1 VKVVSNDW
9 SALESGYHLLITENF
24 RLHQKWTRDIE
35 AARLSRHQR
44 EHQPWSARLTQARA
58 RSAAIRWPC
67 VMIVGVGVVV
77 AVAMMILVSAPVS
90 MVGFVVGFAAT
101 AGAVL
106 ALYFQ
111 SAQIGE
117 LSRTE
122 PSLDTIPRLSVD
134 ITAEWW
140 DTIAAGAWEQRVH
153 GDTGVVA
160 LLRQL
165 SAALPDDD
173 YVCMREILVKRSLDA
188 DVIVFG
194 PSGLWIFESKYL
206 RGTITARNGQ
216 WSRSGGYEADR
227 DGPIDYP
234 CDQQWLDEQK
244 SVRKT
249 LKRCERSDFESVT
262 NDIYGGIVFTHLQVD
277 FDIDDSCSVRYG
289 TTSDWVAWLTDAHA
303 RTTMRFGGPTPPNL
317 GLAVFDALSTH
328 GRTLGAPPARQS
340 ASALAYALADAMERK
355 AAQFVAQCEGALEG
369 AGRRETTWLSSHGI
383 RPSQWIL
390 ALLAIEVWLTSAL
403 VQSAHGAYAAQ
414 MAAFPSTN
422 PLLRVCQGIGIGIGE
437 CLILSLIWVLPWAL
451 WLLVRKVRSSAGG
464 RRITKALSERSRDQG
479 QSNFTR

>member
-1 VKVVSNDW
+1 MKVVSNDW
-9 SALESGYHLLITENF
+9 SALESGYRLLITENS
-24 RLHQKWTRDIE
+24 RLDQKWTRDC
-35 AARLSRHQR
+35 LSRHQK
-44 EHQPWSARLTQARA
+44 EHQAWSARLTQARA
-58 RSAAIRWPC
+58 QSAAIRWPC
-67 VMIVGVGVVV
+67 VTIAGVGVVV

-122 PSLDTIPRLSVD
+122 PSLETIPRLSVD

-153 GDTGVVA
+153 GDTGEVA

-165 SAALPDDD
+165 SAALPND
-173 YVCMREILVKRSLDA
+173 YVCMRGILVKQSLDA

-206 RGTITARNGQ
+206 RGTITVRNGQ
-216 WSRSGGYEADR
+216 WSRSGGYDADR
-227 DGPIDYP
+227 DGPILHPFDR
-234 CDQQWLDEQK
+234 QWEDEQK
-244 SVRKT
+244 SVRET
-249 LKRCERSDFESVT
+249 LKRCKRSDFESIT
-262 NDIYGGIVFTHLQVD
+262 NDIYGGIVFTHPQVN
-277 FDIDDSCSVRYG
+277 FDIDDSCSVHYG
-289 TTSDWVAWLTDAHA
+289 TTSDWVGWITDAHA
-303 RTTMRFGGPTPPNL
+303 RTTTGFGRPTSPDL
-317 GLAVFDALSTH
+317 GLAVFDALSASGLTP
-328 GRTLGAPPARQS
+328 GDPPARQS

-383 RPSQWIL
+383 RLSNGIL
-390 ALLAIEVWLTSAL
+390 VLLAIEVWLTSEL
-403 VQSAHGAYAAQ
+403 IQYAHQEYATQ
-414 MAAFPSTN
+414 MAAFPSTD
-422 PLLRVCQGIGIGIGE
+422 PMRVGHSIGYGIGDGIVM
-437 CLILSLIWVLPWAL
+437 CLCLALIWVLPWAL